1 MKLRLRGSSLRL
13 RITPEEL
20 VQLVAGKAV
29 TELVEFGPDGGVP
42 LSYELVGDAAAS
54 FVHAVHAG
62 QTVRV
67 VVPVA
72 LVHQLATTD
81 QVGITAEQKVGEGRA
96 LQILVEKDFRCLVPR
111 DGEPNDG
118 FARPADVPGC

>member
-20 VQLVAGKAV
+20 ALLVAGKTV
-29 TELVEFGPDGGVP
+29 TELVEFGPDGGLP
-42 LSYELVGDAAAS
+42 LRYELVGDAAAS
-54 FVHAVHAG
+54 AVHAVHVE

-72 LVHQLATTD
+72 LVQQLAATD
-81 QVGITAEQKVGEGRA
+81 QVGIEAEQTIAEGRA
-96 LQILVEKDFRCLVPR
+96 LRILVEKDFRCLVPR
-111 DGEPNDG
+111 EGEDNDG
-118 FARPADVPGC
+118 FARPADVASC